1 MRLHSLRPVM
11 ENRKAIRENENP
23 VHGCAARCFQSTK
36 VLCRITTGR
45 ALEHRAPQG
54 HVALHVLL
62 PPGLP
67 SEVSRAPDPAG
78 LEEASGVRF
87 LESNG
92 EAGVP
97 SPEEQNRPPRP
108 QESQLRRTL
117 ARRLRCAPEEV
128 QCFRA
133 PTAKGLDRERHEAAA
148 R

>member
-1 MRLHSLRPVM
+1 MQRSNSGTVRRSRQPSAGLPIDVPSSGGRRGVP
-11 ENRKAIRENENP
+11 EE
-23 VHGCAARCFQSTK
+23 
-36 VLCRITTGR
+36 VLDI
-45 ALEHRAPQG
+45 
-54 HVALHVLL
+54 LL
-62 PPGLP
+62 PARPAMALD
-67 SEVSRAPDPAG
+67 EVLRSANPTG

-97 SPEEQNRPPRP
+97 SPEEQNRTPRP

-117 ARRLRCAPEEV
+117 ARRLRSAPEEV

-133 PTAKGLDRERHEAAA
+133 PTAEGLDRERHEAAA